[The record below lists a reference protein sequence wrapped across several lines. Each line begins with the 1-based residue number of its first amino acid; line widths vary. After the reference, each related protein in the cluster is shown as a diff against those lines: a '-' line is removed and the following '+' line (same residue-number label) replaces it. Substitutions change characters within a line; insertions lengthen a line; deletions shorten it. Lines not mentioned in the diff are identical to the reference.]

1 MPKRDFPIARRLARR
16 HHPAMSIPAKLLVI
30 EDDPA
35 IRRLLRVTLER
46 AGHVVAEASSAR
58 EAMSL
63 LPIEKPQVVLL
74 DLGLPDRDG
83 LELVQLIKAQ
93 AQATLIVVSARDAT
107 EEKVAALDLGADDY
121 LVKPFD
127 SEELLARVR
136 AGLRHR
142 LDAQGAEHR
151 VEAGEVTIDL
161 DRRRVTRAGEEV
173 HLAPKEYG
181 VLALLAARPDR
192 VLSHAQIL
200 REVWGPAQADRVEY
214 LRIVVRALRQKLEA
228 DPARPALIVNE
239 LGVGYRLRP
248 DG

>member
-1 MPKRDFPIARRLARR
+1 
-16 HHPAMSIPAKLLVI
+16 MSIPAKIMVI

-46 AGHVVAEASSAR
+46 AGHAVAEASTAR
-58 EAMSL
+58 EGLSL
-63 LPIEKPQVVLL
+63 LGIEKPQVVLL

-83 LELVQLIKAQ
+83 LELVQLIKSQ
-93 AQATLIVVSARDAT
+93 AQATLIVVSAREST
-107 EEKVAALDLGADDY
+107 SEKVAALDLGADDY
-121 LVKPFD
+121 LTKPFD

-142 LDAQGAEHR
+142 LDSQGSEHR
-151 VEAGEVTIDL
+151 VEAGEVLIDL
-161 DRRRVTRAGEEV
+161 DKRRVTRAGEEV

-181 VLALLAARPDR
+181 VLALLAQRPDR

-228 DPARPALIVNE
+228 DPARPSLIMNE

-248 DG
+248 DQ